1 MPFLSCILSFWKK
14 VIEFIGSVPA
24 VVFVP
29 VLAINGYMLYNY
41 LTLILR
47 LKFLAFITY
56 GYVYHNFFF
65 KHGRFVSNQLPQ
77 NVNACTNILIKST

>member
-24 VVFVP
+24 AVFVP

-56 GYVYHNFFF
+56 GYVYHNFFLNTADLLVISCHKMSMLAPTF
-65 KHGRFVSNQLPQ
+65 
-77 NVNACTNILIKST
+77 